1 VTVSEYEPAANPAG
15 NVATSFWFVND
26 TRASVVWAKTTVGAS
41 PDGLKLLPVM
51 VIRLFVVFTAALKI
65 IGVVALQAGAARNMN
80 AIRNDVVRKCLGTW
94 ESSFADKQI
103 G

>member
-1 VTVSEYEPAANPAG
+1 V
-15 NVATSFWFVND
+15 
-26 TRASVVWAKTTVGAS
+26 AKTTVGAR
-41 PDGLKLLPVM
+41 PDGLRLLPVM
-51 VIRLFVVFTAALKI
+51 VIRLFVVFTTALKI
-65 IGVVALQAGAARNMN
+65 IGAVALQAGAARSMV